1 MQKRTAFIGSILS
14 LVTLVQPCLFK
25 TGFILTNFLTFLI
38 PQNQVN
44 AHNHNS
50 NYLKWRRSESGI
62 KLFNKALNKIDGRDY
77 QGAIDDF
84 EKFIKRYGYL
94 SNENAALAHYNIGLI
109 YQNFLNNNSAAISEY
124 DKSIKK
130 DKNYLNAYLNRS
142 IAKFELND
150 LEGACSDAKK
160 SVGSGYRSEVNDW
173 IKNNC

>member
-1 MQKRTAFIGSILS
+1 MKKRTAFIGAILS

-25 TGFILTNFLTFLI
+25 TGFILTNSLIFLI

-50 NYLKWRRSESGI
+50 NYLRWKSGRN
-62 KLFNKALNKIDGRDY
+62 LFNKALDKIDGRDY

-84 EKFIKRYGYL
+84 EKFIKRYGSL
-94 SNENAALAHYNIGLI
+94 SLENTALAHYNIGVI
-109 YQNFLNNNSAAISEY
+109 YQNFLNNNAAAISEY

-130 DKNYLNAYLNRS
+130 DKYYLDAYLNRS

-160 SVGSGYRSEVNDW
+160 GVESRYISEVNDW